1 MTTIGVITKGKYGNR
16 LIETIRSRTRM
27 DVVHTSVPEMLPDFI
42 DEPEDFLDGLHIDRK
57 VFDSDIVITYSLH
70 PDLTAAIAHEA
81 GKAGVKALIVP
92 GGASKAPVVELEGI
106 SEQYGMLIEVEDICC
121 TLKERPE
128 TKELCSYLS
137 SPVLEIDIDKGII
150 ESVEVLCGA
159 PCGSTWHMAR
169 ELVGTKVE
177 DAPARA
183 GLLIQ
188 QYPCRAVRG
197 NMGGIHESGE
207 IHKKAVEDALK
218 KNKDKNL

>member
-1 MTTIGVITKGKYGNR
+1 MTTIGVITRGKYGNR
-16 LIETIRSRTRM
+16 LIETIITKTEM
-27 DVVHTSVPEMLPDFI
+27 KVVHTSVPEILPDFI
-42 DEPEDFLDGLHIDRK
+42 DEPEEFLEELNIDRS

-70 PDLTAAIAHEA
+70 PDLTVALAHMA
-81 GKAGVKALIVP
+81 GKAGLKAMIVP
-92 GGASKAPVVELEGI
+92 GGASKAPVLELENI
-106 SEQYGMLIEVEDICC
+106 AKQYGMLIQVEDICC
-121 TLKERPE
+121 TLQEKPE
-128 TKELCSYLS
+128 TKELCSCLS
-137 SPVLEIDIDKGII
+137 SPVLDIDTDKGII

-177 DAPARA
+177 EAPARA

-207 IHKKAVEDALK
+207 IHKKAVEEALK
-218 KNKDKNL
+218 RKKEES